1 MDLVLFIV
9 ICFDIYGVCFGLCCL
24 FLDACFVLFGVWF
37 IVCSYDLLLVAF
49 NCCCRL
55 CACWVFGVLAL
66 CLVCCIACCLCCFE
80 VGLWV
85 GDWSGYFVG

>member
-1 MDLVLFIV
+1 M
-9 ICFDIYGVCFGLCCL
+9 FGLCCL

-55 CACWVFGVLAL
+55 CACWVFGVLIL

-85 GDWSGYFVG
+85 GDCLVISLGVSWLVIALYWIG